1 MNVLNFKQEYFNL
14 LCSDLSQFYWNVIM
28 NINKQIITA
37 GILATSVFSSFSAS
51 AAGLW
56 LYEAATPEMGT
67 ASAGRNATADSAS
80 TVAFNPA
87 GMTRLERDE
96 LMVGI
101 QPMYV
106 KSRFDIDD
114 GSGSGGGDGGNAG
127 GWVPVA
133 SLSYAHE
140 LSDDL
145 KVGVFAGSYLGLGL
159 DFNSDWGGRYFATEL
174 ELLTMTTA
182 FNLGYKVN
190 NELSIGGG
198 VNIVYGSLTQKMDWN
213 NPLAIPDSQIEIK
226 DSDIGYGFN
235 LGLLYEFSPSTRI
248 GLTYMSEVKFEFED
262 AVDISDLNGLPG
274 KILSDAKVDLDM
286 SLPQAVSLSLF
297 HQLDETWA
305 LLGSVGW
312 QEWSE
317 FGKTDLKFANG
328 GKVEDDRHFDDTW
341 SAGIGFHYQL
351 SEPWKLM
358 AGVHYDSSPVS
369 NSDRTID
376 QPLDRQIRYAFGA
389 QYDYSRDITISAAYE
404 LLDAGKAKVDQS
416 GLARQG
422 TLSGEFETN
431 YIHIFNINASWRF

>member
-1 MNVLNFKQEYFNL
+1 M
-14 LCSDLSQFYWNVIM
+14 S
-28 NINKQIITA
+28 INKQITA
-37 GILATSVFSSFSAS
+37 SILATSLLSSFTAS

-56 LYEAATPEMGT
+56 LYEGATPEMGT
-67 ASAGRNATADSAS
+67 ASAGRNATANSAS

-96 LMVGI
+96 LMVGF

-106 KSRFDIDD
+106 KARFDIDD

-145 KVGVFAGSYLGLGL
+145 KLGVFAGSYLGLGL
-159 DFNSDWGGRYFATEL
+159 DFNSDWGGRYYATEL

-190 NELSIGGG
+190 EQLSIGGG
-198 VNIVYGSLTQKMDWN
+198 INIVYGSLTQKMNWN
-213 NPLAIPDSQIEIK
+213 NLTTSDGQIDIE
-226 DSDIGYGFN
+226 DSDVGYGFN

-248 GLTYMSEVKFEFED
+248 GLTYMSEVEFEFED
-262 AVDISDLNGLPG
+262 AVDTTGLNGFL
-274 KILSDAKVDLDM
+274 DVNAKVDLDM
-286 SLPQAVSLSLF
+286 SLPQAVSFSIF
-297 HQLDETWA
+297 HQLDETWT

-317 FGKTDLKFANG
+317 FGKTDLKFGNG
-328 GKVEDDRHFDDTW
+328 GKVEDDREFDDTW
-341 SAGIGFHYQL
+341 SAGVGFHYQL
-351 SEPWKLM
+351 SDPWKLM
-358 AGVHYDSSPVS
+358 AGIHYDSSPVS

-389 QYDYSRDITISAAYE
+389 QYEYSRDITISAAYE

-431 YIHIFNINASWRF
+431 YIHIFNINASWKF